1 MKDTNNPLHIF
12 CKSCGAPLGFDIIKQ
27 TYRCESCGSLTDI
40 AGVNSYFLEWRR
52 LHQESL
58 GANPES
64 GKYEEH
70 SCPGCGAVFAF
81 KKDEASV
88 TCVYCGSR
96 LIRKS
101 LVEKS
106 QVPDIIIPFY
116 ITAAEAKER
125 FLEWADARK
134 NSEETACLRNSID
147 KIQCY
152 YLPYRL
158 FRGPASS
165 VIYRDETDRRYHVR
179 GFIEGVAVN
188 TTEQLDNTILNE
200 MEPFDW
206 SEIKPFSPF
215 YVAGHPVQMCNLS
228 GDKIIDRMKREIEF
242 DFTPLCARIM
252 HSQKITLRVRDFD
265 VESVSALLPV
275 YFIKAGRLTAVMN
288 GQTGR
293 IAVSTG
299 RTVYDYVYYLRYID
313 RNPLPFT
320 ITAGVAGAVSGI
332 TAATTTGVLSTVS
345 SAVFYMVITL
355 LTIITVA
362 ICTVSYRGFNLK
374 DGKKQIILKTE
385 SARVSREDGGLIR
398 EFQNI
403 LKNPF
408 NNTPVFIEKDG
419 NDSYPVEI
427 RFITA
432 GRVLGFL
439 SVCALFFL
447 LPLILFGGVLTAC
460 GISMEQNLSILFFLI
475 MVTLFWTPVSVY
487 FVILYFIQVF
497 LIDVYERPLIYRI
510 NEDGT
515 REFIKQKN
523 KTGLS
528 LFRIFSRESMA
539 RVNKGFGSM
548 IILLLIFS
556 LGIAVKH
563 LIS

>member
-1 MKDTNNPLHIF
+1 
-12 CKSCGAPLGFDIIKQ
+12 
-27 TYRCESCGSLTDI
+27 
-40 AGVNSYFLEWRR
+40 
-52 LHQESL
+52 
-58 GANPES
+58 
-64 GKYEEH
+64 
-70 SCPGCGAVFAF
+70 
-81 KKDEASV
+81 
-88 TCVYCGSR
+88 
-96 LIRKS
+96 
-101 LVEKS
+101 
-106 QVPDIIIPFY
+106 
-116 ITAAEAKER
+116 
-125 FLEWADARK
+125 
-134 NSEETACLRNSID
+134 
-147 KIQCY
+147 
-152 YLPYRL
+152 
-158 FRGPASS
+158 
-165 VIYRDETDRRYHVR
+165 
-179 GFIEGVAVN
+179 
-188 TTEQLDNTILNE
+188 
-200 MEPFDW
+200 
-206 SEIKPFSPF
+206 
-215 YVAGHPVQMCNLS
+215 
-228 GDKIIDRMKREIEF
+228 
-242 DFTPLCARIM
+242 
-252 HSQKITLRVRDFD
+252 
-265 VESVSALLPV
+265 
-275 YFIKAGRLTAVMN
+275 
-288 GQTGR
+288 
-293 IAVSTG
+293 
-299 RTVYDYVYYLRYID
+299 
-313 RNPLPFT
+313 
-320 ITAGVAGAVSGI
+320 
-332 TAATTTGVLSTVS
+332 
-345 SAVFYMVITL
+345 MVITL

-475 MVTLFWTPVSVY
+475 MVFLFWTAVSVY